1 MSASVQTHSLISV
14 FNLGDGKQFEILK
27 EASPRVLRK
36 THLRTLPS
44 FAEDSHAAVLVLLKP
59 LNCPY
64 TMEVIPSSCKR
75 SRRSDSAK
83 SGNRT
88 PNKVEDHLRTQNTTA
103 GTTHVQIQE
112 IFPHTNLLRI
122 RKSRIKHVDDV
133 EMRKRTRPLQGRLV
147 LQVAYK

>member
-1 MSASVQTHSLISV
+1 
-14 FNLGDGKQFEILK
+14 
-27 EASPRVLRK
+27 
-36 THLRTLPS
+36 
-44 FAEDSHAAVLVLLKP
+44 
-59 LNCPY
+59 
-64 TMEVIPSSCKR
+64 MEVIPSSCKR

-133 EMRKRTRPLQGRLV
+133 EMRKRTRPLQGRL
-147 LQVAYK
+147 